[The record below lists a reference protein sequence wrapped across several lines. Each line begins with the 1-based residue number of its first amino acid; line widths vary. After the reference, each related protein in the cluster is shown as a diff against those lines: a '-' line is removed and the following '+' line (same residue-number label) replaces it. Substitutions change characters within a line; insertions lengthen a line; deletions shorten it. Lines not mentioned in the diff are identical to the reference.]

1 MAPMLSNQHGA
12 PVDRRNVAEIARAL
26 RDAVTGGVY
35 RPKERLVEEELAR
48 TFGTNRAV
56 IRGALAALQQEGLVT
71 RERNRGAHVRLIE
84 PDEAI
89 EILEARAVL
98 EALVARRAAVRI
110 DEDGIQALTNIVE
123 RMGECARSGDLM
135 AYSELNAGFHAIVL
149 RFGGHSTLQKLL
161 AQLQS
166 QSVRYQFR
174 TVLAPG
180 RPANSLAEHQAILAA
195 LARHDPDGAERA
207 ARQHVERVTETLRSF
222 AGHDRLS

>member
-1 MAPMLSNQHGA
+1 MAPILTKRSDLPA
-12 PVDRRNVAEIARAL
+12 DRRSVADVARAL

-48 TFGTNRAV
+48 TFETNRAV

-89 EILEARAVL
+89 EILEARTVL
-98 EALVARRAAVRI
+98 EALVARRAAERI
-110 DEDGIQALTNIVE
+110 DDEGVEALTAIVD

-135 AYSELNAGFHAIVL
+135 AYSELNASFHAIVL
-149 RFGGHSTLQKLL
+149 RFGGHATLQKLL

-180 RPANSLAEHQAILAA
+180 RPASSLAEHQEIVAA
-195 LARHDPDGAERA
+195 MAARDPERAERA
-207 ARQHVERVTETLRSF
+207 ARRHVERVIETLRSF
-222 AGHDRLS
+222 AAHDRLA